1 MKSNPKQE
9 MQKINRKNYERT
21 MQFFEKN
28 KFCRQALKIIYK
40 YLPIVL
46 FIAYPLL
53 IGYVF
58 FAKRSDIFKVILVP
72 FGVFVTVTI
81 LRKIINEKRPYQRY
95 NIPSLFNKT
104 RSGQSMPSRHT
115 ACAFIIAMTILYIN
129 SVSGIIALLIAT
141 LIALSRVFA
150 GVHYVRDVFAGMC
163 ISVGAGIIFFFLIQN
178 YLYTITAHRTNLRAV
193 IFYCIGN
200 ARAQNNFKR

>member
-1 MKSNPKQE
+1 
-9 MQKINRKNYERT
+9 

-104 RSGQSMPSRHT
+104 TSGQSMPSRHT

-141 LIALSRVFA
+141 LIAFSRVFA

-163 ISVGAGIIFFFLIQN
+163 ISVGAGIIFFFLI
-178 YLYTITAHRTNLRAV
+178 
-193 IFYCIGN
+193 
-200 ARAQNNFKR
+200 